1 MFAAIRDPSR
11 LVAGE
16 QFRRR
21 SPSGSLLEVDVGE
34 HLPVGVADDEAGVGL
49 LDGQGRREAVRART
63 LICGLTASDSAHDE
77 WASNP
82 DPQE

>member
-1 MFAAIRDPSR
+1 MGVREAVLRKGHR
-11 LVAGE
+11 
-16 QFRRR
+16 
-21 SPSGSLLEVDVGE
+21 
-34 HLPVGVADDEAGVGL
+34 LPVGVADDEAGVGL